1 MNLFPISL
9 REGCCISSVTTQQ
22 CRARRVA
29 RPNSCDGWLS
39 SAPHSHR
46 RALRGPLAF
55 RSSTVIN
62 PWSWTR
68 ACSVMWRKS
77 RCWLAMCVCRRATA
91 WRAFCHDDCAA
102 CGCLTFRCARRNI
115 RSGRRKWRGI
125 GYFLTG
131 IGHQEHRQSEIAA
144 DCCGALWQWLRVGL
158 LDAEADIP
166 AARLTLGLSP
176 AS

>member
-1 MNLFPISL
+1 VVLDQ
-9 REGCCISSVTTQQ
+9 SVFRHVAEIALLVGNVRVQASD
-22 CRARRVA
+22 CLAR
-29 RPNSCDGWLS
+29 L
-39 SAPHSHR
+39 
-46 RALRGPLAF
+46 
-55 RSSTVIN
+55 
-62 PWSWTR
+62 
-68 ACSVMWRKS
+68 
-77 RCWLAMCVCRRATA
+77 
-91 WRAFCHDDCAA
+91 CHDDCAA